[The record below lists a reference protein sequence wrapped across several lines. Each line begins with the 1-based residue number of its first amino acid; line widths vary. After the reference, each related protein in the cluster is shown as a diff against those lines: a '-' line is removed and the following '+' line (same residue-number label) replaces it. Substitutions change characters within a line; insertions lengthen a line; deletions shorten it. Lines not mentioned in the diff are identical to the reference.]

1 MINANLHSIFDQ
13 ANLVKPILRAAIA
26 ITKLNAVYDEDFTWF
41 ILTVALKCVKISD
54 DAFGDYTLRIAHG
67 RLETQII

>member
-1 MINANLHSIFDQ
+1 
-13 ANLVKPILRAAIA
+13 
-26 ITKLNAVYDEDFTWF
+26 
-41 ILTVALKCVKISD
+41 LTVALKCVKISD